1 MKILFVHNSFP
12 AQFQQLT
19 KVLAGDPDVEMAAVG
34 APNARAGKGVRLIK
48 YRMPESDVSATHPFA
63 RRFDMECRRA
73 EQVLYSLS
81 TLKASG
87 FRPDIILAHPGW
99 GETLPLRTV
108 FPGAR
113 ILLYCEF
120 FYGRDGRDIGFDP
133 EFPEGGLDGGIALS
147 LKNAATLLA
156 LSDADRGVSP
166 TPWQRSTFPRHF
178 QRMIDVVHEGVDV
191 DEVRPLREASFD
203 LPDGRVLKPG
213 DPVVTFVARNLEP
226 IRGYHAFMRALPRIL
241 DRLQTA
247 DVLIIGGH
255 GTSYGTKPPRGTT
268 WKTMFLDEVA
278 GRLDLRRVHFLGRV
292 PRERYLS
299 ALQVSAAH
307 VYLTYPFVL
316 SWSLIEAMSAGC
328 AIVASDTAPLHDVI
342 DGGSGILVPF
352 FDTEQLADRV
362 VEVVQKPRRFAD
374 MRRRARDLARD
385 KYDARRIC
393 VPQMRRLMR
402 GMLC

>member
-1 MKILFVHNSFP
+1 
-12 AQFQQLT
+12 
-19 KVLAGDPDVEMAAVG
+19 
-34 APNARAGKGVRLIK
+34 
-48 YRMPESDVSATHPFA
+48 
-63 RRFDMECRRA
+63 MECRRA

-87 FRPDIILAHPGW
+87 FQPDIIFAHPGW

-108 FPGAR
+108 FPDAR

-178 QRMIDVVHEGVDV
+178 QRMIDVVHEGIDV
-191 DEVRPLREASFD
+191 DEVRPWSDAAFR

-213 DPVVTFVARNLEP
+213 DPVITFVARNLEP
-226 IRGYHAFMRALPRIL
+226 IRGYHAFMRALPRVL
-241 DRLQTA
+241 DRLPTA

-268 WKTMFLDEVA
+268 WKTMFLNEVA

-316 SWSLIEAMSAGC
+316 SWSLIEAMSVGC

-342 DGGSGILVPF
+342 DGNNGILVPF

-362 VEVVQKPRRFAD
+362 VEVVSKPRRFAD

-393 VPQMRRLMR
+393 VPQMRRLIR

>member
-19 KVLAGDPDVEMAAVG
+19 RVLAEDPDVEMAAVG
-34 APNARAGKGVRLIK
+34 APNARAGKGIRLIK
-48 YRMPESDVSATHPFA
+48 YRMPESDVSGTHPFA

-87 FRPDIILAHPGW
+87 FQPDIIFAHPGW

-108 FPGAR
+108 FPDAR

-120 FYGRDGRDIGFDP
+120 FYGSDGRDTGFDP

-178 QRMIDVVHEGVDV
+178 QRMIDVVHEGIDV
-191 DEVRPLREASFD
+191 DEVRPWREASFA

-213 DPVVTFVARNLEP
+213 DPVITFVARNLEP

-241 DRLQTA
+241 DRLPTA
-247 DVLIIGGH
+247 EVLIIGGH

-342 DGGSGILVPF
+342 DGSNGILVPF
-352 FDTEQLADRV
+352 FDGEQLADRV
-362 VEVVQKPRRFAD
+362 AEVVAKPRRFAD
-374 MRRRARDLARD
+374 MRRRARELARD

-393 VPQMRRLMR
+393 VPQMRRLIR